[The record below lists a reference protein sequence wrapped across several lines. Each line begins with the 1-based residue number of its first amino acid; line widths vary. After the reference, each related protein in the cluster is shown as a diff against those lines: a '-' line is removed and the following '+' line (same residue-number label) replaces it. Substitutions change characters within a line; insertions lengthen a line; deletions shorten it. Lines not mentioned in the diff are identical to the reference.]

1 MVISIIL
8 IIFLLFLI
16 KIFKIR
22 LMEPAGIYSI
32 MWIFFIVGSIITLSA
47 KYEFTFGGIIW
58 LIITCYISVI
68 SFKMVQSKNKVIMI
82 NQVRYPNIPWKLLIG
97 LIILAMGS
105 VLYTMIT
112 SGVSFSVFSDF
123 SSLQDTAHTASVN
136 RYASD
141 GQNGS
146 IINQILGTF
155 IYVSPICAG
164 YSLVFAENKKEKLIC
179 FSSILPAILS
189 MLLTAA
195 KLAVVTFVILFFVG
209 YYVAYIYSR
218 KKVPYVNPKVFGLCC
233 MGAILLYA
241 LFYLS
246 FVLRIGNGESN
257 IGQVITD
264 KLMVYA
270 FGHIQGFDIWF
281 DRYAFDMDKYG
292 LGANTFLAVS
302 SRMGIAEKKQG
313 VYGVISGVCTNVYTQ
328 YRGLIEDFSPIFSI
342 VLMIIFFMIV
352 YKIYFYLLKNSKPHI
367 FIQVLYSASLFWIV
381 FNFVSAW
388 AYTTYILAFIVYA
401 FYLYISFH
409 VRFIWGKKEKG
420 NE

>member
-32 MWIFFIVGSIITLSA
+32 MWIFFIVGSIITLSP
-47 KYEFTFGGIIW
+47 KYEFTFGGIRW

-68 SFKMVQSKNKVIMI
+68 SFKLVQSKNKVIMI

-97 LIILAMGS
+97 FVILAMGS

-123 SSLQDTAHTASVN
+123 SSLQDTAHMASVN

-141 GQNGS
+141 GQDGS

-164 YSLVFAENKKEKLIC
+164 YSLVFAKNKKEKLIC

-246 FVLRIGNGESN
+246 FVLRIGNGENN

-292 LGANTFLAVS
+292 LGANTFLAIS
-302 SRMGIAEKKQG
+302 SRMGIAEKNQG
-313 VYGVISGVCTNVYTQ
+313 VYGLISGVCTNVYTQ
-328 YRGLIEDFSPIFSI
+328 YRGMIEDFNPIFT
-342 VLMIIFFMIV
+342 LIFVAILFVIF
-352 YKIYFYLLKNSKPHI
+352 YHIYFQLLKASKAYVFKQI
-367 FIQVLYSASLFWIV
+367 CLATILFWFTYFI
-381 FNFVSAW
+381 VSAW
-388 AYTTYILAFIVYA
+388 TYTTYILTFIV
-401 FYLYISFH
+401 FSIYLYISFH
-409 VRFIWGKKEKG
+409 IKFIWGKKEKG